1 MFDRFNRK
9 IHYLRISVTDRCDQR
24 CIYCR
29 QKDGTPLISKKDVL
43 SFEEIFKVTQKAVE
57 MGIDKVRLTGGEPL
71 VRQDIVTLVSMLSQ
85 IEGIKDF
92 AMTTNGTNL
101 NRFADALFRA
111 GLQRVNISLDTLDPA
126 RYREITRNGDIK
138 YVLRGIEAAKKAGFS
153 PIKINCV
160 IQNSS
165 KEKDAREVTSFAKKN
180 GMEVRFIRK
189 MNIERGMFWPVE
201 GGTGGDCKQCNRLR
215 LSSDG
220 KIFPCLFSD
229 IAFSVR
235 ELGTEEA
242 IRQAVKAKP
251 KSGLPSKHNGFNAIG
266 G

>member
-29 QKDGTPLISKKDVL
+29 QKGENPLISQKDVL
-43 SFEEIFKVTQKAVE
+43 SFEEIFEVTQKAVE

-71 VRQDIVTLVSMLSQ
+71 VRRDIVTLVSMLAQ

-92 AMTTNGTNL
+92 AITTNGTTL
-101 NRFADALFRA
+101 DRFADALVKA
-111 GLQRVNISLDTLDPA
+111 GLQRVNISLDTLDTA
-126 RYREITRNGDIK
+126 RYSEITRGGDIE
-138 YVLRGIEAAKKAGFS
+138 YVLRGIEVAKKAGFS

-160 IQNSS
+160 IQDSS
-165 KEKDAREVTSFAKKN
+165 KEKDAREVASFAKKN
-180 GMEVRFIRK
+180 GMGVRFIRK
-189 MNIERGMFWPVE
+189 MNIERGMFWPVD
-201 GGTGGDCKQCNRLR
+201 GGTGGDCERCNRLR

-229 IAFSVR
+229 LAFSVR
-235 ELGTEEA
+235 ELGAEEA
-242 IRQAVKAKP
+242 VRQAVKVKP